1 MRFIATADLVRELN
15 ISRTTLWRLRNE
27 RVLVPGTHFHRKGLT
42 GSGHLL
48 WCPDTITQTLRVGC
62 WG

>member
-1 MRFIATADLVRELN
+1 MRFISTADLVRELQ

-27 RVLVPGTHFHRKGLT
+27 RVLVPGTHFHRTGL
-42 GSGHLL
+42 SGRGRLL